1 LYNCVFGLSSTERRE
16 GYDFLLT
23 SIDSIRQEIHAEKP
37 KVATTDFEEGLRSSI
52 QETWPDTQ
60 LQLCIFHINQ
70 NITSNAK
77 KKGLGA
83 GGPPS
88 DEFDVARDKEA
99 AEAEALNNQA
109 RIDEVL
115 SRGQLPEEAV
125 DHTVSGF
132 CSLWAYV
139 IYAKSEEDFD
149 AAWARLQKEFDD
161 QQPLLEYIR
170 TTYIPLRYQ
179 WATCFISQYENFGV
193 RTNSPTETA
202 HKDIK
207 SYVINGNTDLH
218 SLSQALEEM
227 IRNKSRSYTQSI
239 AEQENKVRRR
249 YLGQEWLGQVS
260 KEVG

>member
-1 LYNCVFGLSSTERRE
+1 
-16 GYDFLLT
+16 LT

-37 KVATTDFEEGLRSSI
+37 KVAITDFEEGLRSSI

-77 KKGLGA
+77 KKWQGA
-83 GGPPS
+83 GGPPP

-139 IYAKSEEDFD
+139 EA
-149 AAWARLQKEFDD
+149 
-161 QQPLLEYIR
+161 P
-170 TTYIPLRYQ
+170 
-179 WATCFISQYENFGV
+179 
-193 RTNSPTETA
+193 NS
-202 HKDIK
+202 
-207 SYVINGNTDLH
+207 
-218 SLSQALEEM
+218 
-227 IRNKSRSYTQSI
+227 
-239 AEQENKVRRR
+239 
-249 YLGQEWLGQVS
+249 
-260 KEVG
+260 